1 MCLDNS
7 NNNNNSLSNINFSS
21 LPRRLMMNCLY
32 LIRGAAGN
40 TLAQPQFSNSPIWM
54 FENEY
59 RPSLAENLLKLNR
72 LITTINNI
80 NSNISENS
88 NNIDPTTATA
98 NTLSTTT
105 TTTTTTNTISSSS
118 SSSSSTAD
126 TETKNE
132 TNDENVNSNSNN
144 NGNNNNIDPSP
155 TITPTSINSQQ
166 ENNNQN
172 QLFIKEFLN
181 DFTTRVLWFT
191 YRQGFP
197 CIDNTMYD
205 NDCGW
210 GCMLRSGQMLLSN
223 VLLHNVLGNEWKR
236 SSSATHPDVYNN
248 IISMFLDK
256 PSAPFSIHNIAME
269 GQNLG
274 KNIGEWFA
282 PSIISQAIKIL
293 VSRNYEQC
301 NISVF
306 ISEDGSLYIDQLL
319 NISSKKKKTPST
331 EQQQKQQQQ
340 QQKESSTDNGDD
352 KINEE
357 NNGNVEKIKNN
368 IGKDD
373 NIINDN
379 SNVNGKEDKSSC
391 KVEIGENNNN
401 NNNNN
406 NDNDDGETWEPL
418 LILIPMRLG
427 LDGLNSIYHTS
438 LLEIFKFPQNLGV
451 VGGKPRASLYFI
463 AAQDDNLFY
472 LDPHTVQNHIEVENG
487 SKFPLNTFFCS
498 TTKRTHISEVDP
510 SLVVAFFCKTK
521 DDFNDFIER
530 SKKMT
535 SQMENPIFSIFD
547 NEPDY
552 DSSRDYEY
560 EEIDETGGETSDDI
574 DIEADYH
581 MM

>member
-1 MCLDNS
+1 
-7 NNNNNSLSNINFSS
+7 
-21 LPRRLMMNCLY
+21 MNCLY

-105 TTTTTTNTISSSS
+105 TTTTTTTNSTSSS
-118 SSSSSTAD
+118 SSSSSTTD

-132 TNDENVNSNSNN
+132 TNDENVNNNSNN

-166 ENNNQN
+166 ENHNNQN

-331 EQQQKQQQQ
+331 EQQKQQ

-352 KINEE
+352 KINEK

-373 NIINDN
+373 NVINDN
-379 SNVNGKEDKSSC
+379 SNVNEKEDKSSC
-391 KVEIGENNNN
+391 KVEISENNNN
-401 NNNNN
+401 N
-406 NDNDDGETWEPL
+406 DDGESWEPL

>member
-1 MCLDNS
+1 
-7 NNNNNSLSNINFSS
+7 
-21 LPRRLMMNCLY
+21 MMNCLY
-32 LIRGAAGN
+32 LIRGAGN
-40 TLAQPQFSNSPIWM
+40 TLSQPQFSNSPIWM
-54 FENEY
+54 FDNEY
-59 RPSLAENLLKLNR
+59 RPSLAENLLKLNQ

-80 NSNISENS
+80 NSNIGENS
-88 NNIDPTTATA
+88 NNIQPSIANTTATT
-98 NTLSTTT
+98 NTAAATTT
-105 TTTTTTNTISSSS
+105 ISPV
-118 SSSSSTAD
+118 TAD
-126 TETKNE
+126 TQENE
-132 TNDENVNSNSNN
+132 TNDVSNDNVNNNNNNSSNNINNSNN
-144 NGNNNNIDPSP
+144 YENNNIDPSP
-155 TITPTSINSQQ
+155 ITPTINTSQ
-166 ENNNQN
+166 ENNQN

-223 VLLHNVLGNEWKR
+223 VLLHNVLGNDWKG
-236 SSSATHPDVYNN
+236 SSSTTHTDVYNN

-301 NISVF
+301 KISVF

-319 NISSKKKKTPST
+319 NISSKKKKISSA
-331 EQQQKQQQQ
+331 E
-340 QQKESSTDNGDD
+340 QQKESDND
-352 KINEE
+352 
-357 NNGNVEKIKNN
+357 
-368 IGKDD
+368 DD
-373 NIINDN
+373 NKKHNEGMENIKKNIDN
-379 SNVNGKEDKSSC
+379 NNNNKMDDSNVVNEKEAKHKGND
-391 KVEIGENNNN
+391 EINQENNNN
-401 NNNNN
+401 DDNEDYDN
-406 NDNDDGETWEPL
+406 NDETWEPL

-427 LDGLNSIYHTS
+427 LDGLNSIYHSS

-498 TTKRTHISEVDP
+498 TTKRTHVSEVDP

-521 DDFNDFIER
+521 DDFNDFVER

-552 DSSRDYEY
+552 DSSRDCEY

-574 DIEADYH
+574 DIETDYH